1 VYLSLLK
8 SKAIVAPNDKMTDLA
23 ASKTTAE
30 MADYIQITATGI
42 EDPEQKELMIALL
55 AEEGCE
61 GFEEEENLI
70 RAYIP
75 EADFNKDSVDELFH
89 QNNIKYSLSVIKE
102 QNWNSVWESQFEP
115 VLIDDF
121 AAIRAVFHAPIPQVK
136 FEIVITPK
144 MSFGTGHHA
153 TTYMMI
159 TEMAK
164 LDFTGKRV
172 FDFGTGTG
180 VLAILAEKMGATEI
194 TGVDNDNWSIVNA
207 EENIAANQCTHIRIL
222 QKEEADLG
230 QTFDI
235 ILANINKHIL
245 LANMPVL
252 AKQLVLGGTLSL
264 SGLLEEDEEDITRC
278 IESQGLT
285 KIETVKRARWIC
297 IAARR

>member
-1 VYLSLLK
+1 
-8 SKAIVAPNDKMTDLA
+8 
-23 ASKTTAE
+23 

-61 GFEEEENLI
+61 GFEEEESLI

-75 EADFNKDSVDELFH
+75 EADFNKESIDELFH
-89 QNNIKYSLSVIKE
+89 QNNIRYSLSVIKE

-121 AAIRAVFHAPIPQVK
+121 AAIRAVFHEPIPQVK

-180 VLAILAEKMGATEI
+180 VLAILAEKMGATDI
-194 TGVDNDNWSIVNA
+194 IGIDNDNWSIVNA

-278 IESQGLT
+278 FESQGLT
-285 KIETVKRARWIC
+285 KIETVKRSRWIC